1 MTPQIT
7 KKGLVALFF
16 AAVILGTNFIIT
28 SRFVSDTRKALEL
41 ESSGAVRLPVAPP
54 DDQRSLLPTVHL
66 TVHANGMLSM
76 DGEPVTQDSLTVSL
90 RAKLPAKVVVHP
102 NVDMKYEQLKALL
115 AALRDIGANDLTVK
129 VNETK

>member
-1 MTPQIT
+1 
-7 KKGLVALFF
+7 
-16 AAVILGTNFIIT
+16 
-28 SRFVSDTRKALEL
+28 
-41 ESSGAVRLPVAPP
+41 
-54 DDQRSLLPTVHL
+54 
-66 TVHANGMLSM
+66 MLSM